1 VTLTWKEET
10 DCSQEICLNQVK
22 QKLNTIL
29 NSAVDGF
36 EDFIAQVEVAKM
48 KDRKKP
54 RHIRTFGVDEILD
67 LVSSNDSKKE
77 FVVDHKSYYV
87 KMNSDRYLVFK
98 NNKKCA
104 ACSLEG
110 TKMILDL
117 NPGDNSPHFNLYGEE
132 KGKLVLMTKDH
143 IIPKSKGGQD
153 VLSNYQTSC
162 FLCNNLKADYDLT
175 YDQVRELRDLVKN
188 EKKLKRKELWDLI
201 FKTRA
206 EMAKYN
212 GETHDGK

>member
-1 VTLTWKEET
+1 
-10 DCSQEICLNQVK
+10 
-22 QKLNTIL
+22 
-29 NSAVDGF
+29 
-36 EDFIAQVEVAKM
+36 M